1 MKKKMILGMLLL
13 FAIGAN
19 AQEKRTTTTDTI
31 GTRRITPTATDINRA
46 NKVEVPEMQSKS
58 EVDAEKQA
66 KDKGSSR
73 NQTQVNPEKMT
84 PIVGDTVKNPKPIR
98 N

>member
-31 GTRRITPTATDINRA
+31 GTRTVTPTASDVNRA
-46 NKVEVPEMQSKS
+46 NKVEVPPMQGQS
-58 EVDAEKQA
+58 EVEAERRA
-66 KDKGSSR
+66 KDKGSNR
-73 NQTQVNPEKMT
+73 NQTQVNPEKMP
-84 PIVGDTVKNPKPIR
+84 PIVGDTVKKPKPIR

>member
-1 MKKKMILGMLLL
+1 MKKNIILGMLLL

-19 AQEKRTTTTDTI
+19 AQEKPTTTTDTI
-31 GTRRITPTATDINRA
+31 GTRRTTPTTTDVNRA
-46 NKVEVPEMQSKS
+46 NKVEVPPMQGQS
-58 EVDAEKQA
+58 EVEAERRA

-73 NQTQVNPEKMT
+73 NQTQVNPEKMA
-84 PIVGDTVKNPKPIR
+84 PIVGDTVKKPKPIR